1 MHYSSPSK
9 PWNWCFSAAETGES
23 GKIDVRRCMSVRALI
38 VCCVAV
44 VGFVRGALAGYA
56 AGRMMGG
63 PPWGWGWG
71 DWLGMGPGSWCS

>member
-1 MHYSSPSK
+1 
-9 PWNWCFSAAETGES
+9 
-23 GKIDVRRCMSVRALI
+23 MSVRALI

-44 VGFVRGALAGYA
+44 VGFVGGALAGYA

-71 DWLGMGPGSWCS
+71 DWLGMGTWKLVFVELGLRKLGVVLQL